1 MSATFVKIHPDNP
14 QIRLIE
20 QVVDC
25 LNKGGV
31 IIYPTDTV
39 YAIGC
44 SANHLKSI
52 DRITQLKKNKK
63 DKQSFTFIC
72 KDLAQVSFYTKP
84 FPTSIFKSMKR
95 ALPGPFTFILEA
107 NNKVPQLLVTKRKTI
122 GIRICQN
129 EIVSEILARLDYPL
143 VSTSVKNEDEII
155 EYITDPE
162 EIEEKYKNLVDLII
176 DGDVSTNVPSTVV
189 DCTNDTI
196 EIIREG
202 LGEVNLLY

>member
-1 MSATFVKIHPDNP
+1 MSATFIKIHPDNP

-44 SANHLKSI
+44 CANQIKSI

-72 KDLAQVSFYTKP
+72 KDLAQVAFYTKP
-84 FPTSIFKSMKR
+84 FPTPIFKCMKR
-95 ALPGPFTFILEA
+95 TLPGPYTFILEA
-107 NNKVPQLLVTKRKTI
+107 NNKVPQLLLTKRKTI
-122 GIRICQN
+122 GIRICYNKILN
-129 EIVSEILARLDYPL
+129 EIIERLEYPL
-143 VSTSVKNEDEII
+143 VSTSVKNEDDIL
-155 EYITDPE
+155 EYITDPID
-162 EIEEKYKNLVDLII
+162 IETQYKKLVDLII
-176 DGDVSTNVPSTVV
+176 DGEVSNNIPSTVV
-189 DCTNDTI
+189 DCTNNDL

-202 LGEVNLLY
+202 LGDINLLY